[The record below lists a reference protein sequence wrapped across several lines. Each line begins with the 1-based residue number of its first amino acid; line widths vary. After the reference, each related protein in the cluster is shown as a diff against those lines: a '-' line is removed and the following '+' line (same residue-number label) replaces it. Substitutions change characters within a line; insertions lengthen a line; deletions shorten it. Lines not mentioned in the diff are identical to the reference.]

1 MAPDLSEK
9 LLGIDIDGADDRE
22 RRAADDEDEQVERER
37 FVFFRLGDDC
47 FAVHVED
54 VRTLA
59 EVPEAVTRVPRTPD
73 AIEGMMDLRG
83 EVIAVVDPCVHF
95 PSIEPSEDSR
105 RERLLVLDRP
115 TDEQSAALR
124 VDDVIGVE
132 TIPVTDVLDDSS
144 VEERRLSGDALTHPL
159 VDALI
164 EREHE
169 HRPDDEDVVS
179 SRSTAVVTEATTALE
194 SSGVSPSA
202 TAASDID
209 DVSLSLETEDDVSI
223 SDTDELDAFE
233 ELDTGDDPR
242 EIVVEGTPLLDVEKL
257 LLASGPQEQRV

>member
-9 LLGIDIDGADDRE
+9 LLGIDIDDADDRE
-22 RRAADDEDEQVERER
+22 RRAADDEDEQEERER
-37 FVFFRLGDDC
+37 FVFFRLGDDR

-95 PSIEPSEDSR
+95 PSIDSSEDRR

-115 TDEQSAALR
+115 TDEQSVALR

-132 TIPVTDVLDDSS
+132 AIPVSDVLDDSS

-164 EREHE
+164 EREQE
-169 HRPDDEDVVS
+169 HRPDD
-179 SRSTAVVTEATTALE
+179 
-194 SSGVSPSA
+194 
-202 TAASDID
+202 
-209 DVSLSLETEDDVSI
+209 DVSLALETETDAPTSG
-223 SDTDELDAFE
+223 TDELGAFDESDA
-233 ELDTGDDPR
+233 GDEPR
-242 EIVVEGTPLLDVEKL
+242 EVVVEGTPLLDVGKL